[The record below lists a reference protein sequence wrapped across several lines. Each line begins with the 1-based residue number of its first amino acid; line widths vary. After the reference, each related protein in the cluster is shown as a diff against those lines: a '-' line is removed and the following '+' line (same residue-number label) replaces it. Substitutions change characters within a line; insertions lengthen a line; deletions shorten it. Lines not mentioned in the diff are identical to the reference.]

1 MKLIPEIN
9 KEENQRI
16 YRSII
21 EKIGNT
27 IFQVKFKD
35 LQNKLMDH
43 QDAFDG
49 LALSEQCTV
58 LLEILKILHANV
70 VTGDLTLIDC
80 AKKSGVTSVTSN
92 ITGIG
97 GIASFKL
104 IDQSI
109 TGLYEK
115 EIELLDVDTETLL
128 EEIKKFRK

>member
-1 MKLIPEIN
+1 MELIPGIT
-9 KEENQRI
+9 KEENKKI

-27 IFQVKFKD
+27 IFRVKFND
-35 LQNKLMDH
+35 LRGKLENK
-43 QDAFDG
+43 QAAFDG
-49 LALSEQCTV
+49 LPLNDQCKI

-70 VTGDLTLIDC
+70 VTGDLKLIGE
-80 AKKSGVTSVTSN
+80 AGNAGVTTISSN

-97 GIASFKL
+97 GITSVKL